1 MTAARWAASG
11 ALVFALYFGIQ
22 GGEYGTTDLLAL
34 RRQEAAEQAQVLRLR
49 QVVDSLQREA
59 TAIETDLR
67 MQERVAR
74 ERFGM
79 IRRGEL
85 LYRLVPPD
93 SSSPSAEAGRTPTGQ
108 GRSRVAFDRVRVRVR
123 SHLRQGSSAG

>member
-1 MTAARWAASG
+1 VTAARWAALA
-11 ALVFALYFGIQ
+11 ALIFALYFGIQ

-34 RRQEAAEQAQVLRLR
+34 RRQEAAEQAQVIRLQ
-49 QVVDSLQREA
+49 QVVDSLARDA
-59 TAIETDLR
+59 NAIEHDLR
-67 MQERVAR
+67 VQERVAR

-93 SSSPSAEAGRTPTGQ
+93 SSAR
-108 GRSRVAFDRVRVRVR
+108 
-123 SHLRQGSSAG
+123 

>member
-1 MTAARWAASG
+1 MTGARWAALA
-11 ALVFALYFGIQ
+11 ALAFALYFGVQ

-34 RRQEAAEQAQVLRLR
+34 RRQESSERSQVRRLR
-49 QVVDSLQREA
+49 QVVDSLEREA
-59 TAIETDLR
+59 TAIERDLR
-67 MQERVAR
+67 VQERVAR

-93 SSSPSAEAGRTPTGQ
+93 STR
-108 GRSRVAFDRVRVRVR
+108 R
-123 SHLRQGSSAG
+123 

>member
-1 MTAARWAASG
+1 VTAARWAALA
-11 ALVFALYFGIQ
+11 ALIFALYFGIQ

-34 RRQEAAEQAQVLRLR
+34 RRQEAAEQAQVIRLQ
-49 QVVDSLQREA
+49 QVVDSLTRDA
-59 TAIETDLR
+59 NAIEHDLR
-67 MQERVAR
+67 VQERVAR

-93 SSSPSAEAGRTPTGQ
+93 SSAR
-108 GRSRVAFDRVRVRVR
+108 
-123 SHLRQGSSAG
+123 

>member
-1 MTAARWAASG
+1 MTRARWAALA
-11 ALVFALYFGIQ
+11 ALAFLLYFGVQ

-34 RRQEAAEQAQVLRLR
+34 RRQESSERAQVQRLRL
-49 QVVDSLQREA
+49 VVDSLQREA
-59 TAIETDLR
+59 TAIERDLR
-67 MQERVAR
+67 VQERVAR

-93 SSSPSAEAGRTPTGQ
+93 STRP
-108 GRSRVAFDRVRVRVR
+108 
-123 SHLRQGSSAG
+123 